1 MTFLKNLKIKTKL
14 YSTFAIFIIL
24 IGFIAYSGIG
34 SAKKMNMSQEVMYN
48 DNLKNIDNLHIL
60 NENLLLIRS
69 EVQNM
74 LHERKTEVYKSGIK
88 KVEDLKNSD
97 EKIISEIDKMPLE
110 LDEKKIWNGFKE
122 NLEVYRKIRATVVE
136 LIGAEKYSEAET
148 AFTEMGNARD
158 KVEESINQFIEIQR
172 ASAKAS
178 YEYNNKIYSYII
190 IFMYAIT
197 LVGLIIS
204 VISGTIISSY
214 ISGSIKKGLK
224 FAEAIGNGDLT
235 QSVDLNSKDE
245 FGQLAK
251 ALNTARDN
259 IKEIISKVIE
269 QSGDVSAASEELSAT
284 VEEVTAKL
292 ISINEYTKEIARET
306 EESSATTQ
314 EISASIEEVNS
325 GIAELS
331 SRSTEGSYKSEKIKE
346 KAVIIKD
353 KGNESKTSAEELYEI
368 KERNIIKAIE
378 EGKIVEEVKVMASA
392 IAGIA
397 SQTNLLALNAAIE
410 AARAGDQGKGFAV
423 VADEIRKLAE
433 QSAENVNNIQGVI
446 EKVQE
451 AFKNLSENSYD
462 VLSFIDKKVRADYE
476 LLVDTG
482 NNYEIDAQFVS
493 SMSEDIA
500 SLSEEI
506 NATIDEVAMV
516 VQNIASSA
524 QSAASN
530 SNEIMSSIS
539 ETTQAMEQ
547 VSISAQNQANIA
559 EQLSALVQKFVI

>member
-1 MTFLKNLKIKTKL
+1 
-14 YSTFAIFIIL
+14 
-24 IGFIAYSGIG
+24 
-34 SAKKMNMSQEVMYN
+34 
-48 DNLKNIDNLHIL
+48 
-60 NENLLLIRS
+60 
-69 EVQNM
+69 
-74 LHERKTEVYKSGIK
+74 
-88 KVEDLKNSD
+88 
-97 EKIISEIDKMPLE
+97 
-110 LDEKKIWNGFKE
+110 
-122 NLEVYRKIRATVVE
+122 
-136 LIGAEKYSEAET
+136 
-148 AFTEMGNARD
+148 
-158 KVEESINQFIEIQR
+158 
-172 ASAKAS
+172 
-178 YEYNNKIYSYII
+178 
-190 IFMYAIT
+190 MYAIT

-204 VISGTIISSY
+204 VIFGTIISSY

-235 QSVDLNSKDE
+235 QSVDLSSKDE

-292 ISINEYTKEIARET
+292 ISVNEYTKEIARET

-482 NNYEIDAQFVS
+482 NNYEVDAQFVS

-524 QSAASN
+524 QAAASN

>member
-14 YSTFAIFIIL
+14 YTTFAIFIIL

-34 SAKKMNMSQEVMYN
+34 SAKKMNMSQEAMYN